1 MLLNSSLSGLNLIG
15 TKMKVYIDPPSGW
28 RYGFPKLFDPDV
40 EKDVMEWIVREGY
53 PQEEI
58 DRLGKSFYFRSWEAN
73 DHPTDFRKGIQTK
86 KG

>member
-1 MLLNSSLSGLNLIG
+1 
-15 TKMKVYIDPPSGW
+15 MKIFIDPPSGW
-28 RYGFPKLFDPDV
+28 QYGFPKIYDTA
-40 EKDVMEWIVREGY
+40 KDGDINQWMVKEGY

-73 DHPTDFRKGIQTK
+73 EQDDSFQQGVITK